1 MVSNYYIYYKID
13 GIGGVENITKHNLG
27 GNNNNC
33 GCNDCCGYGGRQMNP
48 PLDGG
53 FVIDEYFW
61 GWGNY

>member
-13 GIGGVENITKHNLG
+13 GIGGVKNITKNNSG

-33 GCNDCCGYGGRQMNP
+33 GCNGCCGYGGRQMNP

-61 GWGNY
+61 VWGNY